1 MRQGHLQ
8 ERDVAKLAKKYGVL
22 IIEDSPYNALK
33 YENLEELSF
42 EELLPE
48 LSVTLGTFSKT
59 LVPDFRIGWMRAS
72 EELIK
77 VFQSM
82 KENTDLQSPKFF

>member
-8 ERDVAKLAKKYGVL
+8 ERDVAKLAKKHGVL

-48 LSVTLGTFSKT
+48 LSVTLGAFSKT
-59 LVPDFRIGWMRAS
+59 LVLDFRIG
-72 EELIK
+72 
-77 VFQSM
+77 
-82 KENTDLQSPKFF
+82 